1 MNGRSIGGV
10 LVMVLVGGCVATV
23 LRPVDLTV
31 FTSVESPDGGQC
43 HEDVVALDFGACL
56 YDERRNAP
64 GRSSQSDWVRCG
76 EMMTVCGRER
86 ACDCTRTQAL
96 FACEPDRTLR
106 LLADGGVEPVYPMD
120 DEQVRL
126 PPLAPV
132 RFKGANEFGDCEF
145 SMSPPRMG
153 RCLIGGLIPNESP
166 EGVMMGLV
174 VPFGE
179 ERQLCG
185 VRLSCRCSEFT
196 KRE

>member
-1 MNGRSIGGV
+1 MNGRYIGGAIT
-10 LVMVLVGGCVATV
+10 LVLVGSCVATV
-23 LRPVDLTV
+23 LRPVDPTT
-31 FTSVESPDGGQC
+31 FTSVELPDGRQC
-43 HEDVVALDFGACL
+43 SEDVVALDLGACF
-56 YDERRNAP
+56 YDERWRSP
-64 GRSSQSDWVRCG
+64 GEKSQSGLVRCG

-106 LLADGGVEPVYPMD
+106 LLADGGVEPTFPMD
-120 DEQVRL
+120 EAQVPL

-132 RFKGANEFGDCEF
+132 RFKGTNEFGDCEF
-145 SMSPPRMG
+145 SLSPPRMG
-153 RCLIGGLIPNESP
+153 RCLVGGLIPSGGH
-166 EGVMMGLV
+166 EGVQTGLV

>member
-10 LVMVLVGGCVATV
+10 IALVFVGGCVATV

-31 FTSVESPDGGQC
+31 FTRVESPDGRQC

-56 YDERRNAP
+56 YDERWSGP
-64 GRSSQSDWVRCG
+64 GRRSQGDWARCG

-86 ACDCTRTQAL
+86 ACDCTRTQAF

-120 DEQVRL
+120 DAQVRV

-132 RFKGANEFGDCEF
+132 RFKGTNEFGDCEF
-145 SMSPPRMG
+145 SMAPPRMG

-196 KRE
+196 ERE